1 MSFPGTPAAPASG
14 PAPAAAPSA
23 KETAVSTLDVFSS
36 NELHMAEAALRT
48 VLGQK
53 VQALAEEQGE
63 AFIQSLIQKEIAKT
77 KKLESDLAAVKK
89 KLGAQE
95 RVVDDVR
102 TEVRKTNAL
111 EEKAKSM
118 CHALQ
123 DTAKKREQ
131 LTEKI
136 RAEMESYRQGVRER
150 VGQNVQNILDE
161 CEKKRERVEAAEAEV
176 AELEATVT
184 AKGKA
189 FEQSFAQFKDGL
201 KDRTSHYQA
210 LIASYQEA
218 AKEVQL
224 LEVRLAFVRRERNS
238 VEMTRSGLQQQLEVY
253 EKQFEGFAKSAMKP
267 EDVEALAQ
275 RQYEQAQLRLTEL
288 EKDKAAL
295 HQQRLQMDKEVTDL
309 RARLAALK
317 RETQQ
322 LEKTRAAAEKRC
334 RQAQQNRA
342 DKKQVKEGK
351 TG

>member
-1 MSFPGTPAAPASG
+1 M
-14 PAPAAAPSA
+14 
-23 KETAVSTLDVFSS
+23 
-36 NELHMAEAALRT
+36 
-48 VLGQK
+48 
-53 VQALAEEQGE
+53 
-63 AFIQSLIQKEIAKT
+63 
-77 KKLESDLAAVKK
+77 
-89 KLGAQE
+89 
-95 RVVDDVR
+95 
-102 TEVRKTNAL
+102 
-111 EEKAKSM
+111 
-118 CHALQ
+118 
-123 DTAKKREQ
+123 
-131 LTEKI
+131 
-136 RAEMESYRQGVRER
+136 
-150 VGQNVQNILDE
+150 
-161 CEKKRERVEAAEAEV
+161 
-176 AELEATVT
+176 
-184 AKGKA
+184 
-189 FEQSFAQFKDGL
+189 
-201 KDRTSHYQA
+201 
-210 LIASYQEA
+210 
-218 AKEVQL
+218 QL
-224 LEVRLAFVRRERNS
+224 LEVRLAFGRRERNS

>member
-1 MSFPGTPAAPASG
+1 
-14 PAPAAAPSA
+14 
-23 KETAVSTLDVFSS
+23 
-36 NELHMAEAALRT
+36 MAEAALRT

-123 DTAKKREQ
+123 DTAKKREL

-161 CEKKRERVEAAEAEV
+161 CEKKRGRVEAAEAEV

-253 EKQFEGFAKSAMKP
+253 EKQFE

-275 RQYEQAQLRLTEL
+275 RQYEQALLRLTEL

-317 RETQQ
+317 REMQQ